1 MFFFSKCNAFKFTV
15 FNIETKSKQF
25 MYVEQFC
32 NSISLLVSAHTH
44 THTLRVSLP
53 KANQV
58 WTKRGPISFINQ
70 FFSVRLMAKTVC
82 KWPLINYIKQSY
94 FNLLPSFR
102 RCERLRTAG
111 TTHRLRPVV
120 IWLKRIYVMCT
131 LFFYLK
137 FCKQFNGKIPWWR

>member
-1 MFFFSKCNAFKFTV
+1 MLFFFQKCNAFKFTV

-25 MYVEQFC
+25 MLNNFAIRFLCWYPRT
-32 NSISLLVSAHTH
+32 HTH

-58 WTKRGPISFINQ
+58 WIKRGPISFINQ

-102 RCERLRTAG
+102 RCQQLRTAG
-111 TTHRLRPVV
+111 HNSPIKTCCYLIETNLR
-120 IWLKRIYVMCT
+120 YVYSFL
-131 LFFYLK
+131 LF
-137 FCKQFNGKIPWWR
+137 KIL